1 MENTLLKFR
10 YRSLSIPWLLLAGLN
25 LPVFCRG
32 TASAWRL
39 GVSFVLLLPI
49 VVSCSAPPPIK
60 DFGAASAASL
70 QVTRG
75 SAALRTL
82 PGAPQGRTWIYQLS
96 MPFQVAKGKAA
107 LFWGIREGQAKGA
120 DFEVGVDV
128 VVFEDLAAISAEGA
142 VPVTRNHSEPNPN
155 TEPPGTPAIM
165 VKYPVRGGFQP
176 LGAKAP
182 DGSPLPH
189 AGTGFGMNQAIAW
202 PSGEPEGPPPY
213 RVNYFRGSEGY
224 QYLEVHQF
232 SYDGQEFRVEKTERV
247 SLTGM
252 LEGWAVLDGA
262 MTNAIPDGEDFLIG
276 VRAEP
281 WDSAKSG
288 RHPWSSPKSGTAVMR
303 WRREEGRW
311 RPVSIVPVA
320 GPNQSFEP
328 SLIRDVD
335 GSLLFCARGGP
346 ETDYNDI
353 QIWQSRDGGGE
364 WKKIIHVR
372 GLVSSA
378 PITLNQAADG
388 TPYVAA
394 NLYEVFTHPGR
405 QMAIYRDSRGR
416 VRGGGWTRKTL
427 MLWPLNDQR
436 TGIEEPILVRDC
448 RADFGRPP
456 GGSVWVADH
465 PSGMTVHLADGNWHH
480 VLAYRVLELAELSH
494 ATEPAPQTGGY
505 IEEQ

>member
-1 MENTLLKFR
+1 MA
-10 YRSLSIPWLLLAGLN
+10 LS
-25 LPVFCRG
+25 
-32 TASAWRL
+32 
-39 GVSFVLLLPI
+39 LLLPTMI
-49 VVSCSAPPPIK
+49 SCGAPPPARDSGA
-60 DFGAASAASL
+60 DFAAPPFQL
-70 QVTRG
+70 TRG
-75 SAALRTL
+75 SASLRTL

-128 VVFEDLAAISAEGA
+128 IVFEDLAAISAEGA
-142 VPVTRNHSEPNPN
+142 VVVTRNHPEPNPN

-189 AGTGFGMNQAIAW
+189 GGTGFGMNQAIAW

-232 SYDGQEFRVEKTERV
+232 SYDGKKFRVESTERV

-252 LEGWAVLDGA
+252 FAGWAVLDGA

-281 WDSAKSG
+281 WDLAAKG
-288 RHPWSSPKSGTAVMR
+288 RHPWASPTSGTAVMR
-303 WRREEGRW
+303 WRREGDRW
-311 RPVSIVPVA
+311 RPVSIFPVT

-335 GSLLFCARGGP
+335 GSLLFC
-346 ETDYNDI
+346 
-353 QIWQSRDGGGE
+353 DGAG
-364 WKKIIHVR
+364 VR
-372 GLVSSA
+372 RT
-378 PITLNQAADG
+378 ITTSKCGSLA
-388 TPYVAA
+388 TV
-394 NLYEVFTHPGR
+394 V
-405 QMAIYRDSRGR
+405 
-416 VRGGGWTRKTL
+416 K
-427 MLWPLNDQR
+427 
-436 TGIEEPILVRDC
+436 
-448 RADFGRPP
+448 FGRR
-456 GGSVWVADH
+456 S
-465 PSGMTVHLADGNWHH
+465 SM
-480 VLAYRVLELAELSH
+480 
-494 ATEPAPQTGGY
+494 
-505 IEEQ
+505 